1 MQLDLKLNPVST
13 ARPRTWYQPKDLS
26 TPPVVTVVTPY
37 FNTGQVFEE
46 TVSSMIGQS
55 LVAWEWLI
63 VNDGSTDPQ
72 ALAVLDQ
79 FRDGDRRIRVIDQSQ
94 NLGHCVARNIG
105 YREATSDLVLQLDS
119 DDLLEPT
126 ALEKMAW
133 FLHTR
138 PQFDFVKGYTVGF
151 GAESYIWRNGFHLG
165 EAFLESNHAEVTAM
179 VRRAVHNKV
188 GGYDET
194 NRMGLEDWDFWL
206 RCAAAGFWGDTIHE
220 PLSWYRR
227 RVDHG
232 SRWQNWDGGAR
243 ETAFRGV
250 LRSRYPHLWEGG
262 FPHPRAES
270 KASGLGPI
278 ESTLPFANPM
288 SKERP
293 RLLLL
298 LPFLELGGAE
308 QVGLDMIDRLIKQG
322 WEATV
327 ATTVPSDHRWS
338 DVFLGKTPDV
348 FMTDRFVAR
357 ADQPRFLRYLIESR
371 RPDVVVI
378 NNSRLGYELLPYLRT
393 FGSDTAFVDLCHA
406 EQEDWLSGGYPN
418 LSSLFQEHLDLTI
431 AGSDRLTTWLEAHRS
446 TGAPIVTSHYGVD
459 TNKWKPD
466 PDARAAIRK
475 ELGIGAS
482 TTVLIYA
489 GRLAAEKRP
498 GMMVEIHRLLR
509 DRYLE
514 VVTILV
520 GDGPLADSVADAAAH
535 LHEPERVIMTGHV
548 DHQRIPALVAAA
560 DVLVL
565 PSTREGIALILLEAM
580 STELT
585 VVAADVGAHSEVVS
599 PGSGLLLEPGLQA
612 EEWAKVIAALV
623 SDSSLRRQM
632 GTAARRRVIEGGFGM
647 EAATGRIET
656 ALAAAISVAST
667 PGRRLPTAVEGHRAA
682 VYAVEQHRQ
691 DHPAYGTVP
700 ADPPDEKTSFV
711 YRAAVRLLGRPYRFL
726 KRRQISWLPRLRFRV
741 RRLLGMK
748 SHTHVN

>member
-1 MQLDLKLNPVST
+1 MQLDLKLNPVSS
-13 ARPRTWYQPKDLS
+13 ARPRAWYQPQDL
-26 TPPVVTVVTPY
+26 TTQPVVTVVTPY
-37 FNTGQVFEE
+37 FNTGKVFEE
-46 TVSSMIGQS
+46 TVFSMMGQS

-63 VNDGSTDPQ
+63 VNDGSTDPD

-79 FRDGDRRIRVIDQSQ
+79 FRDGDRRIRVIDQSG
-94 NLGHCVARNIG
+94 NLGLCVARNIG

-151 GAESYIWRNGFHLG
+151 GAESYIWRNGFHLR

-179 VRRAVHNKV
+179 VRRTVHSKV

-227 RVDHG
+227 RLDHG
-232 SRWQNWDGGAR
+232 SRWRNWDGGTR
-243 ETAFRGV
+243 ENAFREV

-270 KASGLGPI
+270 QATGLAPV
-278 ESTLPFANPM
+278 ESTLPFANPL
-288 SKERP
+288 SKGRP

-308 QVGLDMIDRLIKQG
+308 QVGLDMIDRLIKRG

-327 ATTVPSDHRWS
+327 ATTVPSDHRWA
-338 DVFLGKTPDV
+338 DAFLGKTPDV
-348 FMTDRFVAR
+348 FMMDRFVAR
-357 ADQPRFLRYLIESR
+357 GDQPRFLRYLIESR
-371 RPDVVVI
+371 RPDVAVI
-378 NNSRLGYELLPYLRT
+378 NNSRLSYELLPYLRR
-393 FGSDTAFVDLCHA
+393 FGTDTAFVDLCHA

-418 LSSLFQEHLDLTI
+418 LSNLFQEHLDVTI
-431 AGSDRLTTWLEAHRS
+431 AGSTHLTTWLEANRS
-446 TGAPIVTSHYGVD
+446 TGAPVVTSHYGVD
-459 TNKWKPD
+459 TEKWKPD
-466 PDARAAIRK
+466 PEARAAIRK
-475 ELGIGAS
+475 ELGIGSS
-482 TTVLIYA
+482 TSVLIYA

-509 DRYLE
+509 DRSLD

-520 GDGPLADSVADAAAH
+520 GDGPLAENVADAAAH
-535 LHEPERVIMTGHV
+535 LHEPERFIMTGQVAH
-548 DHQRIPALVAAA
+548 DRIPALMAAA

-580 STELT
+580 STELV
-585 VVAADVGAHSEVVS
+585 VVAADVGAQSEVVVA
-599 PGSGLLLEPGLQA
+599 GSGLLLGPGLQA
-612 EEWAKVIAALV
+612 EEWADATAGLV
-623 SDSSLRRQM
+623 GDIGLRRQM
-632 GTAARRRVIEGGFGM
+632 GAAARMRVIEGGFGM
-647 EAATGRIET
+647 EAASERIEA
-656 ALAAAISVAST
+656 ALAAAMRVASA
-667 PGRRLPTAVEGHRAA
+667 PGRQVPTAVEALRAA

-691 DHPAYGTVP
+691 DHPDYGAVP
-700 ADPPDEKTSFV
+700 ADPPDEKTSLL
-711 YRAAVRLLGRPYRFL
+711 YKAAVWLLGRPYRFL